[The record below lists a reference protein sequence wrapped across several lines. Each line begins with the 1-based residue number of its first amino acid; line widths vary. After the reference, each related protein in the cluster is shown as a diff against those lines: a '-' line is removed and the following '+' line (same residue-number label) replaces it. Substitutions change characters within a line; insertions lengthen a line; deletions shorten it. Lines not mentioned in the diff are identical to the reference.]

1 MANNIKEGHALV
13 IINERV
19 EKVDPAVVEAFKDIG
34 VGDIGHILE
43 VSRFM
48 DVAIRPVF
56 KDVKLVGSA
65 LTAKMLPGDISLNRK
80 VIDMA
85 QPGDV
90 IVIDRCGDVQYA
102 CWGGAVTLYCKVKGV
117 AGMIVDGSTTD
128 SLEIADMKWPVFSRT
143 LSGCVGRKLD
153 KGGGINIPVQ
163 CGGVVVHPGDLIVAD
178 DDGICVIEPDEAETL
193 LKEVQDRYGAVPNI
207 RKWIAD
213 GKPLESHPNAD
224 LLKKK

>member
-1 MANNIKEGHALV
+1 MV

-19 EKVDPAVVEAFKDIG
+19 KKVDQVVVEAYNEIG

-43 VSRFM
+43 ASSFM

-85 QPGDV
+85 QSGDV
-90 IVIDRCGDVQYA
+90 IFIDLCGDIQYA

-117 AGMIVDGSTTD
+117 AGMIADGSTTD
-128 SLEIADMKWPVFSRT
+128 SLEITDMKWPVFSRA

-178 DDGICVIEPDEAETL
+178 DDGICVIDPDEAETL
-193 LKEVQDRYGAVPNI
+193 LKGVQDRYGKVLNI

-213 GKPLESHPNAD
+213 EKPLESHPDAD
-224 LLKKK
+224 LLKNK